1 MISSARLII
10 LALLL
15 PVFAS
20 CQLYLLTGNP
30 WHPNNPTHDPNGP
43 PTSPSSLL
51 RLGSDGT
58 VRVVRILAP
67 ESLGTA
73 FIGISN
79 RERKA
84 VFVSQPR
91 GYSKPT
97 ATVVDFDKGAVVKK
111 CEFPDTNI
119 QEYWLVVQ
127 PKLGAV
133 LEWRG
138 DPPSSRDELFYGLIL
153 DPSLPCE
160 KSLWTPEAAD
170 LVYVEADSGAG
181 SSRYL
186 ITGLKI
192 EVGLNDQHGD
202 VLSRFTRIP
211 RPLGFRVPRL
221 AALRNDQ
228 PTFVQL
234 IVNDSRLAALAFS
247 AGREAGI
254 LYSRKDDGV
263 WQEISMPSSPEIFF
277 RGFGGYI
284 SAVDFR
290 QRNSQTISIF
300 DLQTQQRFSL
310 TMPDLDC
317 EVLLVENGTVYY
329 RAGRRL
335 YSARMTPAGMGPP
348 HFLASAK
355 VVEDA
360 HWAFVARPAAS
371 R

>member
-1 MISSARLII
+1 MISSARLIV

-15 PVFAS
+15 PVLTS

-30 WHPNNPTHDPNGP
+30 WHPTNPTHDPHGP
-43 PTSPSSLL
+43 PTNPSSLL

-84 VFVSQPR
+84 VFVSKPR

-119 QEYWLVVQ
+119 QEYWLAVQ

-133 LEWRG
+133 LEWR
-138 DPPSSRDELFYGLIL
+138 DPPSGRDELFHGLIL
-153 DPSLPCE
+153 DTSLPCE

-181 SSRYL
+181 SRYL
-186 ITGLKI
+186 IEGLKI
-192 EVGLNDQHGD
+192 GVGLNDEHGD
-202 VLSRFTRIP
+202 VLSRFTWFP

-228 PTFVQL
+228 STDVQL
-234 IVNDSRLAALAFS
+234 IINDSRLAALAFS
-247 AGREAGI
+247 AGGEAGI
-254 LYSRKDDGV
+254 LYSRKADGV
-263 WQEISMPSSPEIFF
+263 WKEISMPSSPYIFF

-290 QRNSQTISIF
+290 QRNRQTISIF
-300 DLQTQQRFSL
+300 DIQTQQRFSL
-310 TMPDLDC
+310 SVSDLDC

-335 YSARMTPAGMGPP
+335 YSARMTPAGIGPP
-348 HFLASAK
+348 HFLASAR